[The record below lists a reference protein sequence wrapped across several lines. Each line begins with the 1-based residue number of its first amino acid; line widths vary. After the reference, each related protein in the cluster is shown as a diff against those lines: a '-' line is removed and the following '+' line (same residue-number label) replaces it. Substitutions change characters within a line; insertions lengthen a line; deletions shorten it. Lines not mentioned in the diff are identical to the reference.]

1 MVLFILVE
9 IVFDSVGFCAVAV
22 TITVCPL
29 SASCYFIRTS
39 IKALFALF
47 IKILVSINI
56 CQITI
61 RIWEEMTNNSSGS
74 ALSADN
80 STQFAHFAN
89 ICEKIRGTTSK
100 NMKVNFLSEY
110 LSSLDD
116 KCLPIAV
123 LFLSNRIFPSGSKF
137 AVNIGLSTIMQ
148 TLSEISILDQNQIQQ
163 IFLQYG
169 DMGALSEYAVS
180 KKHTVSLFQ
189 QQALTLSSIYDQFK
203 KIANTIGYGSGKGK
217 KDLLKG
223 LFLNSSPLE
232 AKYLTKII
240 SGEMRIGLTEGLVEI
255 AVSKAFNEVLGHVRE
270 AMLVSGDI
278 SQVAILAKRRLLYSA
293 LIKPLKP
300 VSYMLADVMFTAE
313 EIINYYQK
321 PLICEYKYDG
331 IRVQMHK
338 FGQEIRMFSRK
349 LADIT
354 NAFPELADA
363 ALAAEAAATTITT
376 SSPSSSPSSNI
387 DFILDGEILAFR
399 NNKPLH
405 FQELQKR
412 LRKKTVTE
420 QIMAEIPVVYT
431 IYDIMY
437 FNGENI
443 IKKTLKERKEI
454 LSSIVFKQPIINSS
468 YKIVNSEQEIISVFD
483 NSRDIGHEGLVL
495 KEPYS
500 QYHPGKRGRYW
511 VKLKKELDT
520 IDAVIVMAE
529 YGHGKRAGT
538 LSDYTFAV
546 RDENNNNN
554 NNNNNNLKT
563 IGKAYSGLTDEE
575 IDEMTS
581 KLKSL
586 MVKDDG
592 YKITVKPEIVLEI
605 AFDSIQK
612 SDRHDSGF
620 ALRFPRIKNIRDD
633 KTVADI
639 DTLEKV
645 KQIYERQVYLMDK
658 KNDICKD

>member
-1 MVLFILVE
+1 
-9 IVFDSVGFCAVAV
+9 
-22 TITVCPL
+22 
-29 SASCYFIRTS
+29 
-39 IKALFALF
+39 
-47 IKILVSINI
+47 
-56 CQITI
+56 
-61 RIWEEMTNNSSGS
+61 MTDSSGS
-74 ALSADN
+74 PLSADN
-80 STQFAHFAN
+80 STQFAYFAN

-203 KIANTIGYGSGKGK
+203 KIANTIGYGSGKDK

-321 PLICEYKYDG
+321 PLICQYKYDG
-331 IRVQMHK
+331 IRAQMHK
-338 FGQEIRMFSRK
+338 SEQEVRLFSRK

-354 NAFPELADA
+354 SGFPELVNA
-363 ALAAEAAATTITT
+363 ARYTRLSL
-376 SSPSSSPSSNI
+376 SSLSNI
-387 DFILDGEILAFR
+387 DFIFDGEVMALQHGR
-399 NNKPLH
+399 PLH

-412 LRKKTVTE
+412 LRKKNVTE
-420 QIMAEIPVVYT
+420 QIIAEVPVVYVV
-431 IYDIMY
+431 YDVVY
-437 FNGENI
+437 LNGEQI
-443 IKKTLKERKEI
+443 INMPLKQRKEI
-454 LSSIVFKQPIINSS
+454 LSNISFREP
-468 YKIVNSEQEIISVFD
+468 IVNAYQYTVSSEQSIIAMFEK
-483 NSRDIGHEGLVL
+483 SRDIGYEGLVL
-495 KEPYS
+495 KDPDSRY
-500 QYHPGKRGRYW
+500 YPGKRGRYW
-511 VKLKKELDT
+511 IKLKK
-520 IDAVIVMAE
+520 
-529 YGHGKRAGT
+529 
-538 LSDYTFAV
+538 
-546 RDENNNNN
+546 N
-554 NNNNNNLKT
+554 
-563 IGKAYSGLTDEE
+563 
-575 IDEMTS
+575 
-581 KLKSL
+581 
-586 MVKDDG
+586 
-592 YKITVKPEIVLEI
+592 
-605 AFDSIQK
+605 
-612 SDRHDSGF
+612 
-620 ALRFPRIKNIRDD
+620 
-633 KTVADI
+633 
-639 DTLEKV
+639 
-645 KQIYERQVYLMDK
+645 
-658 KNDICKD
+658 